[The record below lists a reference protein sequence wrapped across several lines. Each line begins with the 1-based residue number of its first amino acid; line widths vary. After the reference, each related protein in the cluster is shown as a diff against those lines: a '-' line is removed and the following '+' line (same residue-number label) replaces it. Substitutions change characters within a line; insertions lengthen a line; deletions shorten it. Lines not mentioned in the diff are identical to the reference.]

1 MSNPRAQTDQKFPPA
16 DVGGTLNP
24 ENNAEIEVDAISSEV
39 AAEKEMKEEV
49 AKPKKKEREEKEAM
63 HTIKSS
69 IIISGIIVAAIGAVF
84 AITKKLREK

>member
-1 MSNPRAQTDQKFPPA
+1 MSNPRSQTDQNYPPA
-16 DVGGTLNP
+16 DVDGTLYP
-24 ENNAEIEVDAISSEV
+24 ESNTEIEVDAISSKV

-49 AKPKKKEREEKEAM
+49 AKQKKKEREEKEAM

-69 IIISGIIVAAIGAVF
+69 IIISGIIVAVIGAVF